1 MKKYQ
6 IVLFSL
12 IMFLLVVLIPKVT
25 LAFCPVCT
33 VAVAAG
39 LGLSRWLHIDDTVS
53 GLWIGA
59 LLMSSTFWLVTWL
72 EKRKIKFRGLFTAT
86 LVLTYGVVVVPL
98 WRSEIIGHPLN
109 KIFGVDKLIFGIA
122 IGTILF
128 MLGLIVNR
136 ILKEMN
142 KGKQYFYFQKVVS
155 PLVFLIIFS
164 LVMYYV
170 TKRIPYGL

>member
-1 MKKYQ
+1 
-6 IVLFSL
+6 LFSL
-12 IMFLLVVLIPKVT
+12 IMFLAVVLIPRVT

-33 VAVAAG
+33 VVVAAG
-39 LGLSRWLHIDDTVS
+39 LGLSRWLKIDDTVS

-72 EKRKIKFRGLFTAT
+72 KKKKINFKGLFTLA
-86 LVLTYGVVVVPL
+86 LVVTYGVVVVPL

-155 PLVFLIIFS
+155 PLVFLTIFS